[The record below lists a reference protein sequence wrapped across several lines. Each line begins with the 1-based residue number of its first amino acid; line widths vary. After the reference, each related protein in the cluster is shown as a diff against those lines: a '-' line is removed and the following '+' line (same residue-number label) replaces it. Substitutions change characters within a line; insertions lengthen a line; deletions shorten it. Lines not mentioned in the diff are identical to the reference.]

1 VVANSYLYFASWF
14 YGPLLY
20 CSSRELFSSPE
31 KTILSPIFPVLTV
44 KSVLCYDHA
53 TPHLSRMFI
62 SDEELAARLTS
73 EANLISRLNRGDVET
88 ISSSIPLPPLPVVS
102 EIFEEEMGPISPAA
116 PLDPC
121 SPVEILPAEE
131 FSAESLD
138 KLLNP
143 RILKNGKEYSG
154 RGPKGLHV
162 DEQAAI
168 GVAAGILG
176 TTKGSHLGDV
186 TYASGHSFRNGYEGN
201 HTQYDPRRG
210 PKEELR
216 EKIIGGHG
224 VIVDKCFN
232 RLLATLD
239 LLDDNKL
246 SQVKRATELSIVAKN
261 LSGIIASAS
270 AATQDKFVDQ
280 KEQSVHFHIM
290 RPEPAL
296 HDDYPTINIDSSPDL
311 PKDPS

>member
-1 VVANSYLYFASWF
+1 
-14 YGPLLY
+14 
-20 CSSRELFSSPE
+20 
-31 KTILSPIFPVLTV
+31 
-44 KSVLCYDHA
+44 
-53 TPHLSRMFI
+53 MFI
-62 SDEELAARLTS
+62 SDEELARRLSS
-73 EANLISRLNRGDVET
+73 ETNLVSRIRRGDDPELAPT
-88 ISSSIPLPPLPVVS
+88 SFPLPPDIPLPPL
-102 EIFEEEMGPISPAA
+102 EESFPILS
-116 PLDPC
+116 DPC
-121 SPVEILPAEE
+121 VPGEILPPEDFAGD
-131 FSAESLD
+131 LD

-143 RILKNGKEYSG
+143 SLLKNGREYSG

-168 GVAAGILG
+168 GISAGILG
-176 TTKGSHLGDV
+176 TTKGSRLGDV
-186 TYASGHSFRNGYEGN
+186 TYQSGHSFKNGYEGN

-216 EKIIGGHG
+216 DKIIGGHG
-224 VIVDKCFN
+224 IIVDKCFN

-290 RPEPAL
+290 RPEPAS

>member
-1 VVANSYLYFASWF
+1 
-14 YGPLLY
+14 
-20 CSSRELFSSPE
+20 
-31 KTILSPIFPVLTV
+31 
-44 KSVLCYDHA
+44 
-53 TPHLSRMFI
+53 MFI

-73 EANLISRLNRGDVET
+73 EANLVSRLNRGENDLAP
-88 ISSSIPLPPLPVVS
+88 SSFPLPPDPVSISIPL
-102 EIFEEEMGPISPAA
+102 EEKGPISPAT

-138 KLLNP
+138 RLLNP
-143 RILKNGKEYSG
+143 RILKNGKEYTG

-186 TYASGHSFRNGYEGN
+186 TYASGHSFKNGYEGN

>member
-1 VVANSYLYFASWF
+1 
-14 YGPLLY
+14 
-20 CSSRELFSSPE
+20 
-31 KTILSPIFPVLTV
+31 
-44 KSVLCYDHA
+44 
-53 TPHLSRMFI
+53 MFI
-62 SDEELAARLTS
+62 SDEELAARLSS
-73 EANLISRLNRGDVET
+73 EANLVSRLRREDNDLVP
-88 ISSSIPLPPLPVVS
+88 SSFPLPSSEPLEESSVS
-102 EIFEEEMGPISPAA
+102 QDPPLARVGDLGPI
-116 PLDPC
+116 LENPC
-121 SPVEILPAEE
+121 TPIEILPAEE
-131 FSAESLD
+131 SFDPNSLD

-176 TTKGSHLGDV
+176 TTAGGRLGDV
-186 TYASGHSFRNGYEGN
+186 TYPSAHSFKNGYEGN

-224 VIVDKCFN
+224 IIVDKCFN

-239 LLDDNKL
+239 LLDDQKL
-246 SQVKRATELSIVAKN
+246 SQVKRATELSVVAKN

-270 AATQDKFVDQ
+270 AATTDKFIDQ

>member
-1 VVANSYLYFASWF
+1 
-14 YGPLLY
+14 
-20 CSSRELFSSPE
+20 
-31 KTILSPIFPVLTV
+31 
-44 KSVLCYDHA
+44 
-53 TPHLSRMFI
+53 MFI
-62 SDEELAARLTS
+62 SDAELAARLSS
-73 EANLISRLNRGDVET
+73 EANLVSRLRREDNDL
-88 ISSSIPLPPLPVVS
+88 IPSSFPLPEIPEVPKVS
-102 EIFEEEMGPISPAA
+102 EEEKGPISPTA

-121 SPVEILPAEE
+121 TPIEILPAE
-131 FSAESLD
+131 FSPESLD
-138 KLLNP
+138 KILNP

-176 TTKGSHLGDV
+176 TTKGSNLGDV

-239 LLDDNKL
+239 LLDDTKL
-246 SQVKRATELSIVAKN
+246 SQVKRATELSVVAKN